1 MSDLWRKGRSSQ
13 TYGGNMSFWAVVQT
27 ISGQEDAVADR
38 IERVGFKTL
47 TPRARFRINGK
58 MRIAAVFPGYCFAE
72 VEHRW
77 YDIRWCV
84 GVLRLIMNGE
94 KPAHLPEPEVE
105 KIMREMGHNGLIKL
119 PKAQPAPTLIAG
131 SPVRI
136 LTGNF
141 QGLNAIYQGMSPK
154 QRELVLLDLLGR
166 KVPVELHED
175 DRIMPLPLASE
186 TEKRY

>member
-1 MSDLWRKGRSSQ
+1 
-13 TYGGNMSFWAVVQT
+13 MSFWAVVQT
-27 ISGQEDAVADR
+27 ISGQEDAVAER

-47 TPRARFRINGK
+47 TPRARFRINGR
-58 MRIAAVFPGYCFAE
+58 MRIAAVFPGYLFTE

-84 GVLRLIMNGE
+84 GVMRLIMNGE
-94 KPAHLPEPEVE
+94 KPAHLPNEVVDR
-105 KIMREMGHNGLIKL
+105 IVREMGNNGLIKL
-119 PKAQPAPTLIAG
+119 PKAYEPPSLVAG
-131 SPVRI
+131 STVKI

-141 QGLNAIYQGMSPK
+141 QGLLAIYQGMNAHD
-154 QRELVLLDLLGR
+154 RVMVLLDLLGR
-166 KVPVELHED
+166 KVPVELHDD